1 MPLKNAHEVGKAE
14 MMMTCSVQR
23 LLDARKISVNEES
36 LEVKRV
42 ICSTLQ
48 CLVKHVSAIEQIRL
62 INFDLDKHVSP
73 FS

>member
-36 LEVKRV
+36 LEVK
-42 ICSTLQ
+42 S
-48 CLVKHVSAIEQIRL
+48 
-62 INFDLDKHVSP
+62 DL
-73 FS
+73 